1 MKLLRSF
8 FRSICSVLVLSVAV
22 LSAGGGGAQE
32 KLDQRAVKVIQHKKT
47 IEIRIHG
54 KLFSIYHF
62 SDDFILPNTRP
73 FFWPVLADDGTE
85 VTIDHA
91 QHPPLHAWQR
101 SIWIGAG
108 DVNGADQ
115 WTFKAE
121 PIPRQTHLRFDAVDK
136 DGFREELIWGDKADK
151 PMLREVRTVR
161 FLAYRDGSRGMNIY
175 IAFTPVAGDVT
186 FFDNRDHGIL
196 SVRPTPKVAEAPHFT
211 SDNGSNQC
219 DGRTSWCDES
229 GSIDGKT
236 YGIAIFDDPENPR
249 HPPLWHAGPN
259 ARLATDIFLT
269 HHGAPKH
276 DPDHK
281 AGDFT
286 IAAGKTV
293 SFRYGIVIHSGNATR
308 ARVSQKYKHFTS
320 SKDGSRLCTSE

>member
-1 MKLLRSF
+1 MLRPKKSVMTLLCSLSRN
-8 FRSICSVLVLSVAV
+8 ICLALA
-22 LSAGGGGAQE
+22 LSAIVLLPGANIAQSR
-32 KLDQRAVKVIQHKKT
+32 LDQRAVKLVQHGKT
-47 IEIRIHG
+47 IEVTIHG
-54 KLFSIYHF
+54 KPFTTYHF
-62 SDDFILPNTRP
+62 ADDFILPNTRP
-73 FFWPVLADDGTE
+73 FFWPVLAADGTE

-115 WTFKAE
+115 WTFKAT
-121 PIPRQTHLRFDAVDK
+121 PVPKQRHIKFDKVSK
-136 DGFREELIWGDKADK
+136 DGFREELVWEGKAGE
-151 PMLREVRTVR
+151 PMLHEVRTAR
-161 FLAYRDGSRGMNIY
+161 FLSYGDEARGINIG

-186 FFDNRDHGIL
+186 FFNHRDHGIL
-196 SVRPTPKVAEAPHFT
+196 SARPIPSIAEAPHFAADDG
-211 SDNGSNQC
+211 SDQCNQ
-219 DGRTSWCDES
+219 RTSWCDES

-269 HHGAPKH
+269 HPGAPKD

-281 AGDFT
+281 LGDFT
-286 IAAGKTV
+286 IRAGETV
-293 SFRYGIVIHSGNATR
+293 RFRYGIVIHSGNATA
-308 ARVSQKYKHFTS
+308 ARISQKYKYFVAT
-320 SKDGSRLCTSE
+320 K